1 MHINRRI
8 EHFLREHDMPP
19 TKFGRLAA
27 HDPRIVLDIRMGRE
41 IRPCTAQRIS
51 AFIDSYSL
59 ERDDKKWEPAVVP
72 KSRGYKNLERTFDS
86 IKSHPAQG
94 HITGETA

>member
-8 EHFLREHDMPP
+8 ERFLREHDMPP

-51 AFIDSYSL
+51 AFIDGYSS
-59 ERDDKKWEPAVVP
+59 ERDDKKWAPALVP
-72 KSRGYKNLERTFDS
+72 KSRDNKNLERTFDS
-86 IKSHPAQG
+86 IKCHPARG
-94 HITGETA
+94 HNTGETA